1 MFAFKSF
8 QFNLHETNKN
18 GSLKAYPSF
27 FFYFKG
33 CNNCRS
39 MIRINLLFILKLT
52 LKANK
57 NVTVIKTSKVLQR
70 EKASFALRR
79 RMMWITLSYDEKYK
93 ESSHSFYSPSAN
105 FLMLGWFI
113 VIFNIY
119 EKRQVCNCEENFC
132 SHVTS
137 RFCCWHAE
145 A

>member
-1 MFAFKSF
+1 MFTFKSF
-8 QFNLHETNKN
+8 QFKLHETNKN
-18 GSLKAYPSF
+18 GSLKAYLSF

-79 RMMWITLSYDEKYK
+79 RMM
-93 ESSHSFYSPSAN
+93 
-105 FLMLGWFI
+105 
-113 VIFNIY
+113 
-119 EKRQVCNCEENFC
+119 
-132 SHVTS
+132 
-137 RFCCWHAE
+137 
-145 A
+145 